1 MTATHTTDSPLISA
15 PRVYDPAALQRDLK
29 AHMLFNFTDM
39 SRYESDEMPVFV
51 RGEGCYVED
60 VHGRRFI
67 DGLSGLFC
75 TNLGHSY
82 GSEIAAAAAAQM
94 ADLVYTPTWTVAH
107 PSAIALATRLASK
120 ASEGM

>member
-15 PRVYDPAALQRDLK
+15 PRVSHDPAALQRDLK

-39 SRYESDEMPVFV
+39 SRYETDEMPVFV

-75 TNLGHSY
+75 TNLGQFM
-82 GSEIAAAAAAQM
+82 GGNAAAS
-94 ADLVYTPTWTVAH
+94 W
-107 PSAIALATRLASK
+107 AIPQLRQGPGGCHGLYDR
-120 ASEGM
+120 